1 MASRHS
7 GQRTEKTIMKGILGK
22 KLGMTQ
28 VFDANRRRIPVTV
41 IEAGPCTVLAQRTE
55 DKNGYTALQLGYGSR
70 RPKNVSKPV
79 LGQLKAA
86 GVQKTPPERI
96 REIRWDDSVGDCSV
110 GDMLKADQFEQG
122 DFVDVTGMTKGRG
135 FQGVVKRHG
144 FGGQSASHGFDWT
157 RKPGS
162 IGMCEKPAR
171 VYRGRK
177 MPGRM
182 GHAQRTVQNLQVVD
196 VRAEDNVLLVK
207 GSVPGANGD
216 YLVIRQALK
225 K

>member
-1 MASRHS
+1 
-7 GQRTEKTIMKGILGK
+7 MKGILGK

-28 VFDANRRRIPVTV
+28 VFDEGRQRIPVTV
-41 IEAGPCTVLAQRTE
+41 IEAGPCTVLAQRTAE
-55 DKNGYTALQLGYGSR
+55 VNGYTALQLGFGR
-70 RPKNVSKPV
+70 RRAKNVTKPI

-86 GVQKTPPERI
+86 DQQDTPPERI
-96 REIRWDDSVGDCSV
+96 REIRWDESAEQQNVGDTLNV
-110 GDMLKADQFEQG
+110 DQFDQG

-144 FGGQSASHGFDWT
+144 FAGQSASHGFDWT

-182 GHAQRTVQNLQVVD
+182 GHARRTVQNLRIVD
-196 VRAEDNVLLVK
+196 VRPDDNVLLVK

>member
-1 MASRHS
+1 
-7 GQRTEKTIMKGILGK
+7 MKGILGK

-28 VFDANRRRIPVTV
+28 VFDEGRQSIPVTV
-41 IEAGPCTVLAQRTE
+41 IEAGPCTVLAQRTAE
-55 DKNGYTALQLGYGSR
+55 VNGYTALQLGFGR
-70 RPKNVSKPV
+70 RRAKNVTKPI

-86 GVQKTPPERI
+86 DQQDTPPERI
-96 REIRWDDSVGDCSV
+96 REIRWDESAEQQNVGDTLNV
-110 GDMLKADQFEQG
+110 DQFDQG

-144 FGGQSASHGFDWT
+144 FAGQSASHGFDWT

-182 GHAQRTVQNLQVVD
+182 GHARRTVQNLRIVD
-196 VRAEDNVLLVK
+196 VRPDDNVLLVK

>member
-1 MASRHS
+1 
-7 GQRTEKTIMKGILGK
+7 MKGILGK

-28 VFDANRRRIPVTV
+28 VFDEGRRIPVTV
-41 IEAGPCTVLAQRTE
+41 IEAGPCTVLAQRTP
-55 DKNGYTALQLGYGSR
+55 DTNGYTALQLGFGQR
-70 RPKNVSKPV
+70 RPKNVTKPV

-86 GVQKTPPERI
+86 ERQDSPPERI
-96 REIRWDDSVGDCSV
+96 REIRWDESAEQQNVGDTLEVS
-110 GDMLKADQFEQG
+110 QFEQG
-122 DFVDVTGMTKGRG
+122 DYVDVTGMTKGRG
-135 FQGVVKRHG
+135 FQGVVKRYR
-144 FGGQSASHGFDWT
+144 FAGQSATHGFDWT

-182 GHAQRTVQNLQVVD
+182 GHTRRTVQNLQVVD
-196 VRAEDNVLLVK
+196 VRNEDNVLLVK

>member
-1 MASRHS
+1 
-7 GQRTEKTIMKGILGK
+7 MKGILGK

-28 VFDANRRRIPVTV
+28 VFDDSRRRIPVTV
-41 IEAGPCTVLAQRTE
+41 IEAGPCTVLAQRTDE
-55 DKNGYTALQLGYGSR
+55 QNGYKALQLGIGRR
-70 RPKNVSKPV
+70 RPKTVTKPV
-79 LGQLKAA
+79 LGQLTAA
-86 GVQKTPPERI
+86 GAQDTPPERI
-96 REIRWDDSVGDCSV
+96 REIRWDDSVADCAV
-110 GDMLKADQFEQG
+110 GDTLKADQFEQG
-122 DFVDVTGMTKGRG
+122 DYVDVSGMTKGRG
-135 FQGVVKRHG
+135 FQGVVKRYG
-144 FGGQSASHGFDWT
+144 FAGQSASHGFDWT

-182 GHAQRTVQNLQVVD
+182 GHARRTMQNLQIVD
-196 VRAEDNVLLVK
+196 VRAEDNLLLVK

-216 YLVIRQALK
+216 YVVVRQALK

>member
-1 MASRHS
+1 
-7 GQRTEKTIMKGILGK
+7 MKGILGK

-28 VFDANRRRIPVTV
+28 VFDEGRRIPVTV
-41 IEAGPCTVLAQRTE
+41 IEAGPCTVLAQRTPE
-55 DKNGYTALQLGYGSR
+55 TNGYTALQLGFGHR
-70 RPKNVSKPV
+70 RAKNVTRPV

-86 GVQKTPPERI
+86 ECQDSPPERI
-96 REIRWDDSVGDCSV
+96 REIRWDESAAQQNVGDTLEV
-110 GDMLKADQFEQG
+110 DQFEQG
-122 DFVDVTGMTKGRG
+122 DYVDVTGMTKGRG
-135 FQGVVKRHG
+135 FQGVVKRYG
-144 FGGQSASHGFDWT
+144 FAGQSATHGFDWT

-162 IGMCEKPAR
+162 IGMCEMPAR

-182 GHAQRTVQNLQVVD
+182 GHTRRTVQNLQVVD
-196 VRAEDNVLLVK
+196 VRNDDNVLLVK